1 MGLNKQMDQKTY
13 ATLLADGT
21 LRVKCDESNPEAKKR
36 EIEKSDGTKQ
46 IKFELVYSSLS
57 GLITNL
63 EIEDGTFGEQLRLT
77 ITDDG
82 DSTIVTTG
90 ASSNFADDLMKK
102 LPNVDFLQAVEF
114 KPFSFTNDKGKPQKG
129 ITLVQGDNK
138 LPNFFFDP
146 KTKKSIN
153 EFPELAENYA
163 EFKKKDW
170 KKHFE
175 GVNQFLID
183 YTLNVVVPKLPSL
196 VTDDE
201 VSF

>member
-46 IKFELVYSSLS
+46 IKFDLVYLSLS

-146 KTKKSIN
+146 EAKKSIN

-163 EFKKKDW
+163 DFKKKDW

>member
-46 IKFELVYSSLS
+46 IKFELVYLSLS

-129 ITLVQGDNK
+129 ISLFQDETK
-138 LPNFFFDP
+138 ITNFFFDP

-153 EFPELAENYA
+153 EFPELDANYA
-163 EFKKKDW
+163 DFKKKDW